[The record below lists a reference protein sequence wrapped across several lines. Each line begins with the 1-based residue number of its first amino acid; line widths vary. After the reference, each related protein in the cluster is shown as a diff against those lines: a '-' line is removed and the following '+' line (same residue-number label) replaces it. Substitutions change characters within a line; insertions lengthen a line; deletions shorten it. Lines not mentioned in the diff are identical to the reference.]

1 MNASARPSRPVGNTK
16 TLSLSQSP
24 TITPIRAS
32 SGPNNRAMAAVPG
45 GKAVDWSGILLRR
58 DAGRDSTLVDV
69 YQSSACLGSTGS
81 LACGA
86 GSEAVAAGRTRL
98 DRQYTGRKSLTE
110 VDSVRRRRHSV
121 RGSTRRCPSDTRP
134 EPKSRVVTLTV
145 RILPKQYS
153 ACLRMTASSRK
164 ACPSP
169 DDYLEHYCSAASG
182 PKAWGAE
189 SAATEYSRACQRTR
203 RMSSTTRRLVIRR
216 RRALCYPWSVAA
228 GG

>member
-1 MNASARPSRPVGNTK
+1 MTGRV
-16 TLSLSQSP
+16 
-24 TITPIRAS
+24 S
-32 SGPNNRAMAAVPG
+32 SCAAMPGAFPHLLMFTRAVP
-45 GKAVDWSGILLRR
+45 AWSPPVFLCAARAQRPLRR
-58 DAGRDSTLVDV
+58 GGRV
-69 YQSSACLGSTGS
+69 
-81 LACGA
+81 
-86 GSEAVAAGRTRL
+86 L

-121 RGSTRRCPSDTRP
+121 RGSTRRCPSDTRS
-134 EPKSRVVTLTV
+134 EPKSRVVTLMV

-153 ACLRMTASSRK
+153 ACLRMTASSRES
-164 ACPSP
+164 CPSP
-169 DDYLEHYCSAASG
+169 NDYLGHCRSAASG
-182 PKAWGAE
+182 PKAWGAG

>member
-1 MNASARPSRPVGNTK
+1 MTGRVSSCAAMPGAIPHLLMFTRAVPAWAPPVPLCAPRAQRPSRRGGRAWTDNTRGVNP
-16 TLSLSQSP
+16 SP
-24 TITPIRAS
+24 RWTAF
-32 SGPNNRAMAAVPG
+32 
-45 GKAVDWSGILLRR
+45 
-58 DAGRDSTLVDV
+58 AG
-69 YQSSACLGSTGS
+69 A
-81 LACGA
+81 
-86 GSEAVAAGRTRL
+86 
-98 DRQYTGRKSLTE
+98 
-110 VDSVRRRRHSV
+110 
-121 RGSTRRCPSDTRP
+121 DTRFEVQLGDARDQNS
-134 EPKSRVVTLTV
+134 EPKSRVVTLMV